1 MERSAYCKQGGGG
14 GGVGDEEGGGVCDC
28 VCVTRRRL
36 NVSLFA
42 HHHFLHK
49 ELETLLT
56 AKPQSYTNH
65 PVKVCVY
72 GVLGTT
78 RLLEA
83 AVILSQ
89 PEEKHDSRCLML
101 SQ

>member
-1 MERSAYCKQGGGG
+1 MVVVVLVMRR
-14 GGVGDEEGGGVCDC
+14 GGGVCDY